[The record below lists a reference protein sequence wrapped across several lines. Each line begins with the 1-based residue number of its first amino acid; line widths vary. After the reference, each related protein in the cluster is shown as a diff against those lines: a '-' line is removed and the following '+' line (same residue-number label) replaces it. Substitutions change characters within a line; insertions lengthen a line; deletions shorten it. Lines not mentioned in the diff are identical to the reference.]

1 MKTSNFCTIHQQSK
15 STFSMN
21 HHKTNKLFLFND
33 RPIFLGIGGG
43 CYNNSGKLDLI
54 MISLQVQMLLSY
66 DVHKCN
72 FS

>member
-1 MKTSNFCTIHQQSK
+1 
-15 STFSMN
+15 MN

-54 MISLQVQMLLSY
+54 MTSLQVQMLLSY

>member
-15 STFSMN
+15 STF
-21 HHKTNKLFLFND
+21 NKLFLFND

-54 MISLQVQMLLSY
+54 MTSLQVQMLLSY